1 MADNTM
7 GLTADVTNGVL
18 NYAASEETTSTTKK
32 GTGELGK
39 DAFLQ
44 LLVCQMQNQDPL
56 EPSSDT
62 EFVSQ
67 LAQFS
72 SLEQLQNLSG
82 EQQKAQAF
90 SLVGRH
96 VIFQVTDT
104 NGKTTYPE
112 GPVDFVN
119 MSGKDIKLNIGGQF
133 YDYKDLYMVVDDVYE
148 MQQSIPGIEQNYDF
162 TYNVKAPERMRFNVN
177 LGKDDYKAGDVALV
191 VGGQAIDGQFVSC
204 KDGMVTVEAG
214 ALDGFANGEY
224 PVSVVFNN
232 KIYTTVNDKVT
243 ITVVNSEVG

>member
-1 MADNTM
+1 MADAKM

-18 NYAASEETTSTTKK
+18 NYKASEETTSTEKK
-32 GTGELGK
+32 GSSELGK

-82 EQQKAQAF
+82 EQEKAQAF

-119 MSGKDIKLNIGGQF
+119 MSGKDIKLSIGGEF

-148 MQQSIPGIEQNYDF
+148 MEQSIPSIAENYNF
-162 TYNVKAPERMRFNVN
+162 TYNSKAPERMMFKVD
-177 LGKDDYKAGDVALV
+177 LGKEQYRAGDVALV
-191 VGGQAIDGQFVSC
+191 VGGQAIDGQYVSC
-204 KDGMVTVEAG
+204 KDGVVTVEAG
-214 ALDGFANGEY
+214 ALEGFSNGEY

-243 ITVVNSEVG
+243 ITVVNSET

>member
-1 MADNTM
+1 MADNIS
-7 GLTADVTNGVL
+7 GLGLAKVDGSYTATNTEVDKTARRG
-18 NYAASEETTSTTKK
+18 ST
-32 GTGELGK
+32 ELGK

-82 EQQKAQAF
+82 EQEKAQAF

-119 MSGKDIKLNIGGQF
+119 MSGKDIKLNVAGQF

-148 MQQSIPGIEQNYDF
+148 MQQSIPAIEDNYSF
-162 TYNVKAPERMRFNVN
+162 IYNVKAPEKMRFNVN
-177 LGKDDYKAGDVALV
+177 LGKDDYRAGDVALV
-191 VGGQAIDGQFVSC
+191 VGGQAIDSQYVSC
-204 KDGMVTVEAG
+204 KDGTVTVEAG

-232 KIYTTVNDKVT
+232 KIYTTVNDKIT
-243 ITVVNSEVG
+243 ITVVNNEEG